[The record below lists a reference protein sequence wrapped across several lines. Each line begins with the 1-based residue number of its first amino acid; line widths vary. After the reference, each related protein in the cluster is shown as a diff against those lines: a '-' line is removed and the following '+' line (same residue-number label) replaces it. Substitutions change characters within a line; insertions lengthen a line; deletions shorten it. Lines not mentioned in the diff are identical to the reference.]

1 MPHATSMTAEDS
13 ARFERLIGRL
23 DRMSTETYYNPYTTF
38 EWPDAL
44 PAGMPWMSPSLLSV
58 AGTAVAGELGIDQ
71 LLALGRWESV
81 NFYSLN
87 VHGIRDLLTEVV
99 DRIHTPGFEV
109 PSSFFHHF
117 IGEENEHMWFF
128 AEFCLRYAGKI
139 YPNKRLATDEP
150 EDAEL
155 RDFLVFARIVLFEE
169 IVDFYNVRMADD
181 PGLCETV
188 RRLNAVHHRDESRHI
203 AFGRELVRWLHA
215 RLAARGDERLL
226 ADAETYLKRYLVFS
240 LQSLYNPAAY
250 RDAGLADPLALR
262 RRLLDDPAR
271 DAFHAEVLRKPVGF
285 MIKSGIFSSPELP
298 AL

>member
-1 MPHATSMTAEDS
+1 MS
-13 ARFERLIGRL
+13 AG
-23 DRMSTETYYNPYTTF
+23 
-38 EWPDAL
+38 
-44 PAGMPWMSPSLLSV
+44 LLSV
-58 AGTAVAGELGIDQ
+58 AGTAVEGELDRAQ
-71 LLALGRWESV
+71 LVALSRWESV

-87 VHGIRDLLTEVV
+87 VHGIRDLLIEVV

-139 YPNKRLATDEP
+139 YPSKRIAGDDP
-150 EDAEL
+150 VDAEL

-181 PGLCETV
+181 PGLCDTI
-188 RRLNAVHHRDESRHI
+188 RRINSVHHRDESRHI
-203 AFGRELVRWLHA
+203 AFGRELVRWLHV
-215 RLAARGDERLL
+215 RLAARGDEQLV

-250 RDAGLADPLALR
+250 RDARLPDPFAFR
-262 RRLLDDPAR
+262 QRLLEDPAR
-271 DAFHAEVLRKPVGF
+271 SAFHAEVLRKPIAF
-285 MIKSGIFSSPELP
+285 MTKSGIFTSPELP
-298 AL
+298 AA